1 MGTRSLTIIKDDSPG
16 KNQEGKD
23 ICVLYRQMDGYPSGH
38 GEDLKEFLS
47 DINLVNGI
55 SLFETRRIANGMQCL
70 AAQLVAHFKTG
81 PGSFYLYPIDTRNC
95 GEQYIYTVYEK
106 EGIIHLRVQDVY
118 KKDDDIGTIYDG
130 PVKEFSSENISDE

>member
-38 GEDLKEFLS
+38 GEKLKEFLS

-55 SLFETRRIANGMQCL
+55 SLSETRRIANGMQCL

-81 PGSFYLYPIDTRNC
+81 PGSFYLCPIDTRNC

-106 EGIIHLRVQDVY
+106 AGIIHLRVQDVY
-118 KKDDDIGTIYDG
+118 KKDDDVVTIYDG
-130 PVKEFSSENISDE
+130 PVKEFSSKNISDD